1 MPSTLEGS
9 DGLARNALGNSRRKV
24 LNYQEVRK
32 DALRLLI
39 VDDEEAARYGMRRA
53 LTTFGYN
60 VSEAGSAEAA
70 RLLLK
75 QQEPDL
81 LLLDVNLPGMSGLDF
96 LRELKSSNGH
106 GPLVI
111 IVTAHGS
118 ERMAVEAVKAGA
130 HDYLSKPFE
139 LDDLR
144 LVIKNAAETV
154 QLRRENYS
162 LRRRIEVERSQRGAL
177 IGNSEAMQRVRAMIE
192 KVSETDATILVRG
205 ESGTGKEL
213 VAREI
218 HERNSVRHNEAF
230 VAVNCAALPS
240 ELIES
245 ELFGHE
251 KGAFTGATGKREGKF
266 EQADGGTLFL
276 DEIGD
281 MSSNVQAKLLRALE
295 ERTIERLGGNESIPV
310 DVRIV
315 SATHRPLEQEIAAG
329 NFRADLFY
337 RLRVVTIEIAP
348 LRERREDIPVLAE
361 TFLRL
366 ATERYELPQRPLSQG
381 ALKRLLEY
389 NWPGNVRELK
399 NTIDRAVIMA
409 EGDEVSARDLPDE
422 ITAGLV
428 ASAITE
434 DEEGESGAVRVPF
447 TADFREDRREFERRY
462 ITRCLEHTQG
472 NVTRAAE
479 ILAMHRQS
487 LQHKLRQLGLG
498 RRYVSVG
505 AETPDNSGVA
515 DSPQSKTE

>member
-1 MPSTLEGS
+1 M
-9 DGLARNALGNSRRKV
+9 
-24 LNYQEVRK
+24 
-32 DALRLLI
+32 I

-60 VSEAGSAEAA
+60 ISEAGSAEAA
-70 RLLLK
+70 RALLK
-75 QQEPDL
+75 QHEPDL

-96 LRELKSSNGH
+96 LRELKGANGN

-130 HDYLSKPFE
+130 YDYLSKPFE

-144 LVIKNAAETV
+144 LVVKNAAETV

-177 IGNSEAMQRVRAMIE
+177 IGNSDSMQKVRAMID
-192 KVSETDATILVRG
+192 KVAETDATVLVRG

-213 VAREI
+213 VAREL
-218 HERNSVRHNEAF
+218 HERNSVRRNASF

-251 KGAFTGATGKREGKF
+251 KGAFTGAAARREGKF
-266 EQADGGTLFL
+266 EQADSGTLFL

-295 ERTIERLGGNESIPV
+295 ERRIERLGANESIPV

-315 SATHRPLEQEIAAG
+315 SATHRPLEQEITNG

-337 RLRVVTIEIAP
+337 RLRVFTVDIPP
-348 LRERREDIPVLAE
+348 LRERREDIPLLAE

-366 ATERYELPQRPLSQG
+366 AAERYELPQRVLSQG
-381 ALKRLLEY
+381 ALKRLIEY

-399 NTIDRAVIMA
+399 NAIDRAVIMA
-409 EGDEVSARDLPDE
+409 ENDEVAPKDLPDE
-422 ITAGLV
+422 ITAGMSKDSIV
-428 ASAITE
+428 E
-434 DEEGESGAVRVPF
+434 DESDTEGGLRVPF

-462 ITRCLEHTQG
+462 ITRCLKHTQG

-479 ILAMHRQS
+479 ILDMHRQS

-498 RRYVSVG
+498 RRYVSVNSD
-505 AETPDNSGVA
+505 AQDNPDS
-515 DSPQSKTE
+515 

>member
-1 MPSTLEGS
+1 
-9 DGLARNALGNSRRKV
+9 
-24 LNYQEVRK
+24 
-32 DALRLLI
+32 
-39 VDDEEAARYGMRRA
+39 MRRA
-53 LTTFGYN
+53 LSTLGYN
-60 VSEAGSAEAA
+60 ITEAGSAEAA
-70 RLLLK
+70 RALLK
-75 QQEPDL
+75 QTEPDL

-96 LRELKSSNGH
+96 LREIKTLNGN

-111 IVTAHGS
+111 IFTAHGS

-130 HDYLSKPFE
+130 YDYLSKPFE

-144 LVIKNAAETV
+144 LVVKNAAETV

-177 IGNSEAMQRVRAMIE
+177 IGNSQSMQRVRGMIE
-192 KVSETDATILVRG
+192 KVAETDATVLVRG

-218 HERNSVRHNEAF
+218 HERNSVRRNGSF

-251 KGAFTGATGKREGKF
+251 KGAFTGAAARREGKF

-281 MSSNVQAKLLRALE
+281 MSANVQAKLLRALE
-295 ERTIERLGGNESIPV
+295 ERRIERLGANESIPV

-315 SATHRPLEQEIAAG
+315 SATHRPLEQEITNG

-337 RLRVVTIEIAP
+337 RLRVVTVDIAP
-348 LRERREDIPVLAE
+348 LRERREDIPLLVE
-361 TFLRL
+361 TFMRL
-366 ATERYELPQRPLSQG
+366 AAERYELPQR
-381 ALKRLLEY
+381 ALNQAALRRLVEY

-409 EGDEVSARDLPDE
+409 DGDEVTPRDLPDE
-422 ITAGLV
+422 ITAGMPL
-428 ASAITE
+428 SAITE
-434 DEEGESGAVRVPF
+434 NGSGELDGLRVPF

-462 ITRCLEHTQG
+462 ITRCLEHTHG
-472 NVTRAAE
+472 NVTCAAE
-479 ILAMHRQS
+479 ILDMHRQS

-498 RRYVSVG
+498 RRYVSVSG
-505 AETPDNSGVA
+505 DAQDNPDS
-515 DSPQSKTE
+515 

>member
-1 MPSTLEGS
+1 M
-9 DGLARNALGNSRRKV
+9 
-24 LNYQEVRK
+24 
-32 DALRLLI
+32 I

-53 LTTFGYN
+53 LSTLGYN
-60 VSEAGSAEAA
+60 ITEAGSAEAA
-70 RLLLK
+70 RALLK
-75 QQEPDL
+75 QTEPDL

-96 LRELKSSNGH
+96 LREVKSSNGN

-130 HDYLSKPFE
+130 YDYLSKPFE

-177 IGNSEAMQRVRAMIE
+177 IGNSDAMQKVRAMIE
-192 KVSETDATILVRG
+192 KVAETDATVLVRG

-213 VAREI
+213 VAREL
-218 HERNSVRHNEAF
+218 HERNSVRRNGSF

-251 KGAFTGATGKREGKF
+251 KGAFTGAAARREGKF

-295 ERTIERLGGNESIPV
+295 ERRIERLGANESIPV

-315 SATHRPLEQEIAAG
+315 SATHRPLEQEITNG

-337 RLRVVTIEIAP
+337 RLRVVTVEIAP
-348 LRERREDIPVLAE
+348 LRDRREDIPLLIE
-361 TFLRL
+361 TFTRL
-366 ATERYELPQRPLSQG
+366 AAERYELPQRSLSQG
-381 ALKRLLEY
+381 TLRRLVEY

-409 EGDEVSARDLPDE
+409 EGDEIAPKDLPDE
-422 ITAGLV
+422 ITAGTTRNGMV
-428 ASAITE
+428 
-434 DEEGESGAVRVPF
+434 EGESETDGLRVPF

-462 ITRCLEHTQG
+462 ITRCLEYTQG

-479 ILAMHRQS
+479 ILDMHRQS

-498 RRYVSVG
+498 RRYVSVNE
-505 AETPDNSGVA
+505 AQDNPDS
-515 DSPQSKTE
+515 

>member
-1 MPSTLEGS
+1 M
-9 DGLARNALGNSRRKV
+9 
-24 LNYQEVRK
+24 
-32 DALRLLI
+32 I

-53 LTTFGYN
+53 LTTLGYN
-60 VSEAGSAEAA
+60 ICEAGSAEAA
-70 RLLLK
+70 RVLLK

-96 LRELKSSNGH
+96 LRELKSANGNA
-106 GPLVI
+106 PLVI

-139 LDDLR
+139 VDDLR
-144 LVIKNAAETV
+144 LVVKNAAETL

-162 LRRRIEVERSQRGAL
+162 LRRRIEVERTQRGAL
-177 IGNSEAMQRVRAMIE
+177 IGNSEAMQRVRSMIE
-192 KVSETDATILVRG
+192 KVAETDATVLVRG

-213 VAREI
+213 VAREV
-218 HERNSVRHNEAF
+218 HERNSARCNGSF

-251 KGAFTGATGKREGKF
+251 KGAFTGAAVRREGKF

-295 ERTIERLGGNESIPV
+295 ERRIERLGANESIPV

-315 SATHRPLEQEIAAG
+315 SATHRPLEQEITNG

-337 RLRVVTIEIAP
+337 RLRVVTVDIPP
-348 LRERREDIPVLAE
+348 LRDRREDIPLLVE

-366 ATERYELPQRPLSQG
+366 AVERYELPQRTLSQ
-381 ALKRLLEY
+381 ATLRRLVEY

-409 EGDEVSARDLPDE
+409 EGDEVNSRDLPDE
-422 ITAGLV
+422 ITAGLL
-428 ASAITE
+428 ASPMTQD
-434 DEEGESGAVRVPF
+434 DESESGAVRVPF
-447 TADFREDRREFERRY
+447 TADFREDRREFER
-462 ITRCLEHTQG
+462 
-472 NVTRAAE
+472 
-479 ILAMHRQS
+479 
-487 LQHKLRQLGLG
+487 
-498 RRYVSVG
+498 
-505 AETPDNSGVA
+505 
-515 DSPQSKTE
+515 

>member
-1 MPSTLEGS
+1 M
-9 DGLARNALGNSRRKV
+9 
-24 LNYQEVRK
+24 
-32 DALRLLI
+32 I
-39 VDDEEAARYGMRRA
+39 VDDEEASRYGMRRA

-60 VSEAGSAEAA
+60 ISEAGSAEAA
-70 RLLLK
+70 RALLK

-81 LLLDVNLPGMSGLDF
+81 LLLDVNLPGMSGLEF
-96 LRELKSSNGH
+96 LKEIKAANGN

-130 HDYLSKPFE
+130 YDYLSKPFE

-144 LVIKNAAETV
+144 LVVKNAAETV
-154 QLRRENYS
+154 QLRRENFS
-162 LRRRIEVERSQRGAL
+162 LRRRIEVERNQRGSF
-177 IGNSEAMQRVRAMIE
+177 IGNSEAMQRVRAMID
-192 KVSETDATILVRG
+192 KVSETDATVLVRG

-218 HERNSVRHNEAF
+218 HERNSARRNASF

-251 KGAFTGATGKREGKF
+251 KGAFTGAAARREGKF

-295 ERTIERLGGNESIPV
+295 ERRIERLGGNESIPV

-315 SATHRPLEQEIAAG
+315 SATHRPLEQEITNG

-337 RLRVVTIEIAP
+337 RLRVVTVDIAP
-348 LRERREDIPVLAE
+348 LRDRREDIPLLAE
-361 TFLRL
+361 TFVRL
-366 ATERYELPQRPLSQG
+366 AAERYELPQRSLGQG
-381 ALKRLLEY
+381 TLKRLVEY
-389 NWPGNVRELK
+389 NWPGNVRELR

-409 EGDEVSARDLPDE
+409 EGDEIRVSDLPDE
-422 ITAGLV
+422 ITAGMPGSMPSDV
-428 ASAITE
+428 
-434 DEEGESGAVRVPF
+434 DNGGETDGVRVPF

-462 ITRCLEHTQG
+462 ITRCLEYTQG

-479 ILAMHRQS
+479 ILDMHRQS

-498 RRYVSVG
+498 RRYVSVSG
-505 AETPDNSGVA
+505 APPENS
-515 DSPQSKTE
+515 DS

>member
-1 MPSTLEGS
+1 M
-9 DGLARNALGNSRRKV
+9 
-24 LNYQEVRK
+24 
-32 DALRLLI
+32 I

-53 LTTFGYN
+53 LSTLGYN
-60 VSEAGSAEAA
+60 ITEAGSAEAA
-70 RLLLK
+70 RALLK
-75 QQEPDL
+75 QNDPDL
-81 LLLDVNLPGMSGLDF
+81 LLLDVNLPGVSGLDF
-96 LRELKSSNGH
+96 LRELKSANGN

-139 LDDLR
+139 VDDLR
-144 LVIKNAAETV
+144 LVVKNAAETL

-177 IGNSEAMQRVRAMIE
+177 IGNSEAMQRVRSMID
-192 KVSETDATILVRG
+192 KVAETDATVLVRG

-213 VAREI
+213 VAREL
-218 HERNSVRHNEAF
+218 HERNGARRNGSF

-251 KGAFTGATGKREGKF
+251 KGAFTGAAARREGKF
-266 EQADGGTLFL
+266 EQAHGGTLFL

-295 ERTIERLGGNESIPV
+295 ERRIERLGANESIPV

-315 SATHRPLEQEIAAG
+315 SATHRPLEQEITNG

-337 RLRVVTIEIAP
+337 RLRVVTVDIPA
-348 LRERREDIPVLAE
+348 LRERREDIPLLAE
-361 TFLRL
+361 TFVRT
-366 ATERYELPQRPLSQG
+366 AAERYDLPERGLSQG
-381 ALKRLLEY
+381 TLKRLLEY
-389 NWPGNVRELK
+389 SWPGNVRELR

-409 EGDEVSARDLPDE
+409 DGDEITPRDLPDE
-422 ITAGLV
+422 ITAGMPI
-428 ASAITE
+428 SSSNNGTS
-434 DEEGESGAVRVPF
+434 EGENDGLRVPF

-462 ITRCLEHTQG
+462 ISRCLEHTHG

-479 ILAMHRQS
+479 ILDMHRQS

-498 RRYVSVG
+498 RRYVSVAG
-505 AETPDNSGVA
+505 DMPDNSDG
-515 DSPQSKTE
+515 